1 MSSSTKLDADTFE
14 QWKGKRSLTRALCDL
29 LVLMKDNGIE
39 IKTMMKSVY
48 DVCTC
53 VSI

>member
-1 MSSSTKLDADTFE
+1 MSSSTELDADTLE
-14 QWKGKRSLTRALCDL
+14 KWKGKRSHTVALCDL
-29 LVLMKDNGIE
+29 LVLLKDNGIE

-53 VSI
+53 I

>member
-14 QWKGKRSLTRALCDL
+14 KWKEKRSHTKAVCDL
-29 LVLMKDNGIE
+29 LVLMHDNGIE

-53 VSI
+53 I